1 MHSKIYMYLA
11 RFAKTKY
18 NLERSTSHDKKKQ
31 FIKKNSLALLAGKYD
46 RTSPIYI
53 MRRTA

>member
-18 NLERSTSHDKKKQ
+18 NLERSTSHDKK
-31 FIKKNSLALLAGKYD
+31 NSLALLAGKYD
-46 RTSPIYI
+46 RTSQIYI